1 MMLKLSAAFLLTGS
15 VSLALADTCTDIQ
28 DDSSRLECYDAVRAC
43 TQIDT
48 DADRLVCFDAAFAV
62 EQAIQAEGEAGQAS
76 AKKPVADIVTR
87 EDEIAA
93 REAELAAREA
103 ELAAREAAV
112 AQQQATAEVESE
124 EEFGKRWKEDDEP
137 MDFIEATIVQ
147 LESNPFKVDYL
158 RLDNGQV
165 WREIS
170 DSGLRFE
177 VGDKIIITEGILG
190 SFDLQVE
197 TSSRYVKVKRLK

>member
-1 MMLKLSAAFLLTGS
+1 MLKLSVALLLTGS
-15 VSLALADTCTDIQ
+15 VSLALADTCSDIQ
-28 DDSSRLECYDAVRAC
+28 DDSSRLECFDAVRAC
-43 TQIDT
+43 TQIDSDT
-48 DADRLVCFDAAFAV
+48 DRLACFDAAFAV
-62 EQAIQAEGEAGQAS
+62 EQAIQAAGEAGQAS
-76 AKKPVADIVTR
+76 AKKPVAEIATR

-112 AQQQATAEVESE
+112 AQQHATAEAESE
-124 EEFGKRWKEDDEP
+124 EEFGKRWKEGDEP

-147 LESNPFKVDYL
+147 LESNPFKVDYI